1 LFSTTKEEK
10 ADAADIDSPM
20 DAFLGIV
27 VDAAVIILEHDD
39 LDDRCCVVVTKAQ
52 HDDDDVGDG
61 DDVIKDIGSLPIRSL
76 LRDDDDDNGKD
87 RR

>member
-27 VDAAVIILEHDD
+27 VDAAVISLEHDH

-52 HDDDDVGDG
+52 HDDDGGDG

-76 LRDDDDDNGKD
+76 LRDVDDNGKD

>member
-1 LFSTTKEEK
+1 MFSTTKEEK

-39 LDDRCCVVVTKAQ
+39 LDDRCCAVVTKAQ
-52 HDDDDVGDG
+52 HDGVDG

-76 LRDDDDDNGKD
+76 LRDDDDNGKD

>member
-1 LFSTTKEEK
+1 MFSTTKDEK

-20 DAFLGIV
+20 DAFLGTV
-27 VDAAVIILEHDD
+27 VDATVLILEHDD

-52 HDDDDVGDG
+52 HDDDDGDG

-76 LRDDDDDNGKD
+76 LRDDDDNGKD